1 MAEVA
6 ELEIAGRIVTRSDQ
20 DWDESRRGMN
30 LAADLNPAAVA
41 FVENAADV
49 SKVIG
54 FAREQGLKVTGQGTG
69 HGSAALPALD
79 GAILIKTERMR
90 GIEVDPDARTARAEA
105 GVLGSDLAE
114 AAGAHG
120 LSFLPG
126 SSPTVGLTG
135 FTLGGGLGWLGR
147 KHGFACNRV
156 RAIEVVTADGEPRQV
171 SSDADADLHWAL
183 RGGGG
188 GYAIVTALHLDLLPI
203 SEVYAGALIFP
214 AEVGAPAIRA
224 YRDWAAEVPEEV
236 TSSLRYLRPPPLP
249 TVPEPIR
256 DRPLIV
262 ALAAYIG
269 SEAEGEELVAP
280 LREIGEPIMDTFAQI
295 PAAGLGRISM
305 DPEDPVPGMGHHALI
320 RELSDEAIDA
330 LVGVAGPEAGSP
342 LLLADLR
349 QAGGA
354 LGRPADD
361 AGALGSLDAAFV
373 LVGIGVPMDPK
384 MAPAIAEGL
393 DRLVETMKPW
403 AADGGFFN
411 FAERPCDVDA
421 LLPADTCSRL
431 AEVKRS
437 WDPDGVI
444 IANHSVSLTG

>member
-1 MAEVA
+1 
-6 ELEIAGRIVTRSDQ
+6 
-20 DWDESRRGMN
+20 
-30 LAADLNPAAVA
+30 
-41 FVENAADV
+41 
-49 SKVIG
+49 
-54 FAREQGLKVTGQGTG
+54 
-69 HGSAALPALD
+69 
-79 GAILIKTERMR
+79 
-90 GIEVDPDARTARAEA
+90 
-105 GVLGSDLAE
+105 
-114 AAGAHG
+114 
-120 LSFLPG
+120 
-126 SSPTVGLTG
+126 
-135 FTLGGGLGWLGR
+135 
-147 KHGFACNRV
+147 
-156 RAIEVVTADGEPRQV
+156 
-171 SSDADADLHWAL
+171 
-183 RGGGG
+183 
-188 GYAIVTALHLDLLPI
+188 
-203 SEVYAGALIFP
+203 
-214 AEVGAPAIRA
+214 
-224 YRDWAAEVPEEV
+224 
-236 TSSLRYLRPPPLP
+236 
-249 TVPEPIR
+249 
-256 DRPLIV
+256 
-262 ALAAYIG
+262 
-269 SEAEGEELVAP
+269 
-280 LREIGEPIMDTFAQI
+280 MDTFAQI

>member
-1 MAEVA
+1 MEVA
-6 ELEIAGRIVTRSDQ
+6 QLSIGGRVVTPGDS
-20 DWDESRRGMN
+20 DWDEARRGMN
-30 LAADLNPAAVA
+30 LAVDLNPAAVA
-41 FVENAADV
+41 FVEGADDV

-105 GVLGSDLAE
+105 GALGSELAQ
-114 AAGAHG
+114 AAGEHD
-120 LSFLPG
+120 LCFLPG

-135 FTLGGGLGWLGR
+135 FALGGGLGWLGR
-147 KHGFACNRV
+147 KHGFACNSV
-156 RAIEVVTADGEPRQV
+156 RAIEVVTADGEPRRL
-171 SSDADADLHWAL
+171 SSDADPDLHWAL

-280 LREIGEPIMDTFAQI
+280 LREIGEPIMDTFGQI
-295 PAAGLGRISM
+295 PAAGLGRVAM

-320 RELSDEAIDA
+320 RELPDEAIDA

-342 LLLADLR
+342 LLLAELR

-361 AGALGSLDAAFV
+361 AGALDSLDAAFV
-373 LVGIGVPMDPK
+373 MVGIGVPMDPK

-393 DRLVETMKPW
+393 DRLVDAMKPW

-411 FAERPCDVDA
+411 FAERPCEVDA

-444 IANHSVSLTG
+444 IANHTVSLTG

>member
-1 MAEVA
+1 
-6 ELEIAGRIVTRSDQ
+6 
-20 DWDESRRGMN
+20 
-30 LAADLNPAAVA
+30 
-41 FVENAADV
+41 
-49 SKVIG
+49 
-54 FAREQGLKVTGQGTG
+54 
-69 HGSAALPALD
+69 
-79 GAILIKTERMR
+79 
-90 GIEVDPDARTARAEA
+90 
-105 GVLGSDLAE
+105 
-114 AAGAHG
+114 
-120 LSFLPG
+120 
-126 SSPTVGLTG
+126 
-135 FTLGGGLGWLGR
+135 
-147 KHGFACNRV
+147 
-156 RAIEVVTADGEPRQV
+156 VVTADGEPRQV

-305 DPEDPVPGMGHHALI
+305 DPEDPVPGMG
-320 RELSDEAIDA
+320 
-330 LVGVAGPEAGSP
+330 
-342 LLLADLR
+342 